1 MRENIVSITADWKGG
16 TVVEA
21 KIRDFTLLMDA
32 PPYEKEDGKSM
43 GPSATETFLVALG
56 RCIIVS
62 TLKAAKALGVKIN
75 SLSVEVKM
83 KVRELEPGV
92 WCFEE
97 IVPYLKIDTDV
108 DKRTLGK
115 LLRSIHK
122 YCAVGNAIK
131 EGLIKDM
138 VLETP
143 TKQ

>member
-1 MRENIVSITADWKGG
+1 MRESTVSVTANWKGG

-21 KIRDFTLLMDA
+21 RVRNFTLLMDS
-32 PPYEKEDGKSM
+32 PPHEKEGEESV
-43 GPSATETFLVALG
+43 GPSATETFLVALA

-62 TLKAAKALGVKIN
+62 TLKAAKALGVEVKG
-75 SLSVEVKM
+75 LSVDVKM

-92 WCFEE
+92 WRFEE
-97 IVPYLKIDTDV
+97 ITPYLKIDADV

-131 EGLIKDM
+131 DGLLKGI

-143 TKQ
+143 LRR